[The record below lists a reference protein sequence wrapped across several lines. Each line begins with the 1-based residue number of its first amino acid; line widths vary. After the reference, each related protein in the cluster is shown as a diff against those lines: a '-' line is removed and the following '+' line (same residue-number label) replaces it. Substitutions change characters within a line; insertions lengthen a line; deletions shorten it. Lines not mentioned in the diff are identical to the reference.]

1 MPNTKSAERRM
12 RNSARK
18 ELSNRSVTSRLH
30 TLERKYLVLVDTGK
44 KEEAGRELRAVNS
57 AFDKAAKTGV
67 VHRATANRKKSRL
80 ALYLKK
86 IT

>member
-18 ELSNRSVTSRLH
+18 RLHNRSIKSSLH
-30 TLERKYLVLVDTGK
+30 QLEKKYMALLAAGK
-44 KEEAGRELRAVNS
+44 KEDATASFKAVSS

-67 VHRATANRKKSRL
+67 IHKSMASRKKSRL
-80 ALYLKK
+80 SARLNAIK
-86 IT
+86 